1 MTNYS
6 SSVLEN
12 LYQNYQHPWF
22 TQLLLLENI
31 TTSDVELTQKLST
44 ETIGPKSIKKC
55 SLCKGWDDASTM
67 YRSKVCGIYYH
78 HECTK
83 IATKNSRTCKKHLSD
98 SAPKR
103 FSSPVIGKCLNC
115 KGYDLKDTFDAK
127 NRFHRSCGCV
137 QTKNSSK
144 MKPHKTDTCAF
155 TGLPF
160 GSKSEM
166 KPVGDHD
173 HDTLLYRG
181 HIWSAANRL
190 EGAAK
195 FILDEAG
202 WTVDELCDALKSYLA
217 KPGIDIGLE
226 PYPQLGYATA
236 EEALAN
242 LSTNT

>member
-1 MTNYS
+1 MYYNKRNGFYRHFECSQILGRNS
-6 SSVLEN
+6 S
-12 LYQNYQHPWF
+12 
-22 TQLLLLENI
+22 
-31 TTSDVELTQKLST
+31 
-44 ETIGPKSIKKC
+44 
-55 SLCKGWDDASTM
+55 
-67 YRSKVCGIYYH
+67 
-78 HECTK
+78 K
-83 IATKNSRTCKKHLSD
+83 IKKHLSD

-103 FSSPVIGKCLNC
+103 FVHPVIGKCMRC
-115 KGYDLKDTFDAK
+115 KGFDSK
-127 NRFHRSCGCV
+127 SNFEQNRKRTHKPCDRIMSR
-137 QTKNSSK
+137 NSTK
-144 MKPHKTDTCAF
+144 MKKHKTDTCAF

-195 FILDEAG
+195 FILAEAD

-217 KPGIDIGLE
+217 KPGLDIGLE
-226 PYPQLGYATA
+226 PFPQLGYATS

>member
-1 MTNYS
+1 MYYS
-6 SSVLEN
+6 TRNAFYAHYSCEKVRGKNNRKTKAQLSKTVKFKQL
-12 LYQNYQHPWF
+12 QH
-22 TQLLLLENI
+22 
-31 TTSDVELTQKLST
+31 
-44 ETIGPKSIKKC
+44 
-55 SLCKGWDDASTM
+55 
-67 YRSKVCGIYYH
+67 
-78 HECTK
+78 
-83 IATKNSRTCKKHLSD
+83 
-98 SAPKR
+98 
-103 FSSPVIGKCLNC
+103 PVIGKCCIC
-115 KGYDLKDTFDAK
+115 KGFDNKANFYQYAK
-127 NRFHRSCGCV
+127 REHPECRKH
-137 QTKNSSK
+137 QTSNSSK

-195 FILDEAG
+195 FIMDEAG

-226 PYPQLGYATA
+226 PYPQLGFATP
-236 EEALAN
+236 EEAEQHYGN
-242 LSTNT
+242 QI